1 MKEPM
6 KKPIQQPRRADPA
19 RLLAVIALWLITAVS
34 FLAFF
39 DRTGYLQLTRNW
51 FFLLTVCLS
60 CAGVYFR
67 NPLRGLYLLG
77 PAFLFWLV
85 SAALLKGDSALGQLP
100 AQTPLVEQT
109 IIFCLAFPFARL
121 IRDPG
126 RLQLNR
132 LLLAVVCLMAVMIW
146 LCLIGTLT
154 GRNIS
159 LFRRLVFGASYTATG
174 RLKLKV
180 LNLHYYHLG
189 YLSVICFFIT
199 LYLAASRPRARWRP
213 LWLLLLATFAAAV
226 LLTYSRNAVMALLC
240 GGLMALW
247 LFLERLIRRKR
258 LRRIIFLVLAA
269 VSCILVCSAMN
280 TVYKA
285 VHSIRDVWYGLDT
298 LSSRTE
304 IWSGGL
310 RALISQPQALLTG
323 FPLETG
329 MDTINRF
336 IRLSERVSH
345 MHSGFLE
352 MLICFGLPGLILLL
366 LFTAAILKRS
376 LGLFADAGRSAPVRL
391 LTLIPVTLTLMNV
404 FDCLFPFES
413 RVPLLIPLLNALV
426 SGYIAQISREAPG
439 LPA

>member
-1 MKEPM
+1 MKEPLR
-6 KKPIQQPRRADPA
+6 QPRRIDPA
-19 RLLAVIALWLITAVS
+19 RLMAVIALWLITAVS
-34 FLAFF
+34 FLVFF
-39 DRTGYLQLTRNW
+39 DRTGYLRLTRNW
-51 FFLLTVCLS
+51 LFLLAVGLCCTG
-60 CAGVYFR
+60 AYFR
-67 NPLRGLYLLG
+67 SPPRGLYLLG
-77 PAFLFWLV
+77 PVFLLWLAL
-85 SAALLKGDSALGQLP
+85 SALIRGDSTLGQLP
-100 AQTPLVEQT
+100 AQTPLVEQS
-109 IIFCLAFPFARL
+109 IIFCMAFPFARL
-121 IRDPG
+121 IRDPD
-126 RLQLNR
+126 RQQLNR

-159 LFRRLVFGASYTATG
+159 LFHRLVFGASYTATG

-226 LLTYSRNAVMALLC
+226 LLTYSRNAVMALLL

-247 LFLERLIRRKR
+247 LLLERLIRRKK
-258 LRRIIFLVLAA
+258 LRRIIFWSLAA
-269 VSCILVCSAMN
+269 VSVLLTCAAMN
-280 TVYKA
+280 TVYRA
-285 VHSIRDVWYGLDT
+285 VRSIRDVWYGLDT

-304 IWSGGL
+304 IWSGGI

-323 FPLETG
+323 FPPETG
-329 MDTINRF
+329 MDTVNQF

-352 MLICFGLPGLILLL
+352 MLICFGLPGLFLLL

-376 LGLFADAGRSAPVRL
+376 FSLFADSGRSVPVRL
-391 LTLIPVTLTLMNV
+391 LTLIPIALTLMNV

-413 RVPLLIPLLNALV
+413 RVPLLIPLLHALV
-426 SGYIAQISREAPG
+426 SGCIVEICRK
-439 LPA
+439 PAGQPA